1 MDYHPRA
8 FFVLGT
14 LLGLMGAFFLTVG
27 ILASGSP
34 PVQTYT
40 VLSLAVLAYSMS
52 YLYPQFKQK
61 DERMK
66 LIRQKGMFYSF
77 FAMMFYFIVILSIL
91 QFNIISLTAIELL
104 NILIALNISTVFL
117 SWVILARKY

>member
-1 MDYHPRA
+1 MDYSARA

-14 LLGLMGAFFLTVG
+14 LFGLMGAFFITVG
-27 ILASGSP
+27 ILASGALP
-34 PVQTYT
+34 LQTYT

-91 QFNIISLTAIELL
+91 QFNTLVLH
-104 NILIALNISTVFL
+104 
-117 SWVILARKY
+117 K